1 MHNSKNSPNSVDAD
15 FDAKFDSVTALVDE
29 TAAAAPI
36 AEEGG
41 FSDCNGG
48 TTGGRHNNMG
58 EVMFIVVSASSLK
71 RNNSVKKV
79 ILQYCFEADNDQR
92 AALTEWALEGLV
104 QKKSQRDF
112 KK

>member
-1 MHNSKNSPNSVDAD
+1 MHNSNNSPNSVDAD

-41 FSDCNGG
+41 FSDCNSGK
-48 TTGGRHNNMG
+48 TGDRHNNMG

-71 RNNSVKKV
+71 SHNSVKKV
-79 ILQYCFEADNDQR
+79 ILQYCFEADNNQR
-92 AALTEWALEGLV
+92 AALPEWALELLV
-104 QKKSQRDF
+104 QQNAHRYFNK
-112 KK
+112 